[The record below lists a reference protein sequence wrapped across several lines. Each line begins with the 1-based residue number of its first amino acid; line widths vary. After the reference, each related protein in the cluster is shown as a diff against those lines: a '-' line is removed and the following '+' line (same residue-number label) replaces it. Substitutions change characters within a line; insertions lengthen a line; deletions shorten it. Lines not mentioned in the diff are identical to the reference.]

1 MPVEDSD
8 PEGLDPVVEPS
19 KPRRLHST
27 AHQATGTMALLVTCA
42 PSLLG
47 ASLLQPR
54 CPCRSRAR
62 RAEPLSLIAPPARRT
77 GKSPPEQSSATS
89 RLRPLAQTL

>member
-8 PEGLDPVVEPS
+8 PEGLDPVVGPS

-27 AHQATGTMALLVTCA
+27 AHQATGTMALMVTYA
-42 PSLLG
+42 SSLLG
-47 ASLLQPR
+47 VPFLQPR

-62 RAEPLSLIAPPARRT
+62 RAEPLSLIASAARRSR
-77 GKSPPEQSSATS
+77 KSQPEQSSATS
-89 RLRPLAQTL
+89 RLRTLVQTL